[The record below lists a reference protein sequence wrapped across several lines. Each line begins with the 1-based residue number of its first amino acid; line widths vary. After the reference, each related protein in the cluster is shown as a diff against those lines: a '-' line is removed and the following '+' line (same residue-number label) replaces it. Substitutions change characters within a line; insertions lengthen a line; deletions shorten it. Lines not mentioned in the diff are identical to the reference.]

1 MLKVEEAKQE
11 LSQKNLQQIQ
21 TETAWKW
28 ASRAAA
34 SFEHCIAAEGTK
46 KLACWSCGEE
56 YFHEA
61 LEHAAL
67 VEGEDVIGQVKK
79 ELMPYHEKA
88 AENMDQYFGGKATNE
103 QNPGT

>member
-1 MLKVEEAKQE
+1 MLNLEDARKE
-11 LSQKNLQQIQ
+11 LGEKNLAQIQ

-28 ASRAAA
+28 ASRAAV
-34 SFEHCIAAEGTK
+34 SFENCLAAQGSK
-46 KLACWSCGEE
+46 KLACWSIGEE

-79 ELMPYHEKA
+79 ELMPYHERA
-88 AENMDQYFGGKATNE
+88 AEDMDKTFGGTNE
-103 QNPGT
+103 QNSGA

>member
-1 MLKVEEAKQE
+1 MLNVPEALEELKVR
-11 LSQKNLQQIQ
+11 NLDQIQ

-34 SFEHCIAAEGTK
+34 SFENCVNSTDIKQVTCFAI
-46 KLACWSCGEE
+46 GEE

-67 VEGEDVIGQVKK
+67 VEGDDVISQVK
-79 ELMPYHEKA
+79 EALVPYQDMA
-88 AENMDQYFGGKATNE
+88 AQAIDLAFSGRD
-103 QNPGT
+103 